1 LGLEVALRL
10 VRPLHLEVAFGV
22 APGEALAVLGRSGEG
37 KSSLLR
43 AIAGFVRPAGGRV
56 LVDEAA
62 WFDAERGVDLP
73 AHARAAGFMFQAYA
87 LFPHR
92 TAAENVM
99 EALLAHPKAER
110 VERARALLREVHL
123 EGFGRR
129 LPAELSGG
137 QQQRVALARALA
149 REPRV
154 LLLDEPFSAV
164 DRPTRASLAET
175 LLELKARRRVP
186 IVMVTHDID
195 DARAVAD
202 RLLVLGEGRVLQE
215 GPLTEVLGAP
225 ASPAV
230 EALLR

>member
-1 LGLEVALRL
+1 LALEVALRL
-10 VRPLHLEVAFGV
+10 NRPLALDVAFRV
-22 APGEALAVLGRSGEG
+22 APGEALAILGASGAG
-37 KSSLLR
+37 KSSTLR
-43 AIAGFVRPAGGRV
+43 AIAGFVAPAGGHVRV
-56 LVDEAA
+56 GGDI
-62 WFDAERGVDLP
+62 WFGGGVDLP
-73 AHARAAGFMFQAYA
+73 AHARACGFLFQSYA

-99 EALLAHPKAER
+99 EALLRFPKAER

-129 LPAELSGG
+129 YPSELSGG

-164 DRPTRASLAET
+164 DRPTRTSLAET
-175 LLELKARRRVP
+175 LLELKARRP
-186 IVMVTHDID
+186 IPILLVTHDFE
-195 DARAVAD
+195 DARRVAD

-215 GPLTEVLGAP
+215 GPLAEVLSAP
-225 ASPAV
+225 ASAAV
-230 EALLR
+230 EALLG